1 MNVGN
6 FLVTKHIFLSAE
18 QLDLLNKV
26 KFILNKWI
34 EELDTPIHHI
44 PYFHLQEFCQLTFFI
59 LTHGN
64 QSKIGVVI
72 VAESETSHIVFRNS
86 LEKKM
91 STSDLLID
99 TTLYYSMDDVPKYIK
114 KTGHLII
121 CERTLLNKETFN
133 TENIFPISLNSISK
147 DINKIA
153 TRIMN
158 FD

>member
-1 MNVGN
+1 
-6 FLVTKHIFLSAE
+6 
-18 QLDLLNKV
+18 
-26 KFILNKWI
+26 
-34 EELDTPIHHI
+34 
-44 PYFHLQEFCQLTFFI
+44 
-59 LTHGN
+59 
-64 QSKIGVVI
+64 
-72 VAESETSHIVFRNS
+72 
-86 LEKKM
+86 M

-133 TENIFPISLNSISK
+133 TENIFPILLNSISK

-158 FD
+158 FDWSSLDTEKN